1 MEHGTPSLHDTE
13 ALGKVGAT
21 PALRKRRLAP
31 RTRHAA
37 ALGTTLFLAMLPVTM
52 MVPVLKE
59 LISDRFTAGSFWT
72 HSFMSIN
79 MIGAV
84 LFAPLGGILADRMGR
99 RKPILIIAA
108 FCDAILLWLMP
119 SLTSL
124 GVLLTVRFFEG
135 GAHILVVTA
144 LMAMAGDWADPKR
157 PGRMMGVIGAT
168 LIFGT
173 TCGAPLGGRIGE
185 HMPLLVFRIG
195 AGLSLTVAFL
205 AMIVLREGPM
215 RPLAGRLR
223 DAISLL
229 KQRRE
234 LLVPYAYAFIDRFCV
249 GVIVSGFVLFL
260 GEVHGMSPASR
271 GGLLALFLFPFALLC
286 YPMGRLSD
294 RIGRVIPMCAG
305 SIGFG
310 LVYASYGFLPLNLL
324 PAAMVLSGVLSAAM
338 FAPNLAMCADF
349 APAEHRATVYAGF
362 NVAGSLG
369 FICGPL
375 VSGWVCAALA
385 HRGDPLFAY
394 QTAFVIAGATEV
406 LCALVFLPW
415 LVGLRREGRTR

>member
-1 MEHGTPSLHDTE
+1 MDGGTLLIHDTE
-13 ALGKVGAT
+13 TLGEV
-21 PALRKRRLAP
+21 PASPGRPKLHSAQ

-37 ALGTTLFLAMLPVTM
+37 ALGVALFLAMLPVTM

-59 LISDRFTAGSFWT
+59 LISDRFATGSFWT
-72 HSFMSIN
+72 HSFMSMN
-79 MIGAV
+79 MMGAV
-84 LFAPLGGILADRMGR
+84 LFAPLGGALADRLGR

-108 FCDAILLWLMP
+108 CCDAVLLWLMP
-119 SLTSL
+119 YQTSL
-124 GVLLTVRFFEG
+124 GVLLSIRFVEG
-135 GAHILVVTA
+135 AAHILVVTA

-173 TCGAPLGGRIGE
+173 ACGAPLGGRIGE

-195 AGLSLTVAFL
+195 AGLSLTVAIL
-205 AMIVLREGPM
+205 SMLVLRDAPM

-223 DAISLL
+223 DAIGLL

-260 GEVHGMSPASR
+260 GEVHGMSSASR
-271 GGLLALFLFPFALLC
+271 GGLLGLFLFPFAFLC

-294 RIGRVIPMCAG
+294 RIGRVVPMCAG

-310 LVYASYGFLPLNLL
+310 LVYASYGFLPPSML

-338 FAPNLAMCADF
+338 FAPNLAMCADL
-349 APAEHRATVYAGF
+349 APAKHRATVYAGF

-375 VSGWVCAALA
+375 VSGWVCGALA
-385 HRGDPLFAY
+385 YRGDPLLAY

-406 LCALVFLPW
+406 LCALVSLPW
-415 LVGLRREGRTR
+415 LIKLRREGRTR

>member
-1 MEHGTPSLHDTE
+1 MGRRTLSLHDTVTLGE
-13 ALGKVGAT
+13 VSAATAPRKLRMAL
-21 PALRKRRLAP
+21 

-37 ALGTTLFLAMLPVTM
+37 ALGVALFLAMLPVTM

-59 LISDRFTAGSFWT
+59 LISDRFAAGSFWT
-72 HSFMSIN
+72 HSFMSMN

-84 LFAPLGGILADRMGR
+84 LFAPLGGALADRLGR
-99 RKPILIIAA
+99 RKPILIVAA
-108 FCDAILLWLMP
+108 CCDALLLWLMP
-119 SLTSL
+119 YLTSL
-124 GVLLTVRFFEG
+124 GLLLSIRFLEG

-173 TCGAPLGGRIGE
+173 ACGAPLGGRIGE
-185 HMPLLVFRIG
+185 YMPVLVFRIG
-195 AGLSLTVAFL
+195 AGLSLTVAIL

-223 DAISLL
+223 DALGLL

-260 GEVHGMSPASR
+260 GEVHGLSPASR
-271 GGLLALFLFPFALLC
+271 GGLLALFLFPFAFLC

-294 RIGRVIPMCAG
+294 RIGRVMPMCAG

-310 LVYASYGFLPLNLL
+310 FVYASYGVLPSDLL

-338 FAPNLAMCADF
+338 FAPNLAMCADL
-349 APAEHRATVYAGF
+349 APAKHRATVYAGF

-375 VSGWVCAALA
+375 VSGWVCGALA
-385 HRGDPLFAY
+385 YRSDPLLAY
-394 QTAFVIAGATEV
+394 QTAFLIAGGAEV
-406 LCALVFLPW
+406 LCALVSLPW
-415 LVGLRREGRTR
+415 LLRLRREGRTR